1 MALSYS
7 ICVPNHFIFQNC
19 ESFISHTK
27 YKIIYRYHPIL
38 YNLLQSSLYP
48 FHFLSLQFLQFKI
61 YTMPSFDLVS
71 KVDLQTL
78 DNAVNTVEKEIR
90 NRFDFKGNHVVIDL
104 NKKDFKLNLE
114 SESEMKINQIIDV
127 LISKSM
133 KQGLAAEI
141 YDLSKEPFQSG
152 KVVKKEIPVRNG
164 IKQEDAKKIVK
175 LIKDSGLK
183 VQAAIMDDIIRITA
197 KKIDDLQ
204 AVIQA
209 SKGWDLGLAFQYV
222 NMKN

>member
-1 MALSYS
+1 
-7 ICVPNHFIFQNC
+7 
-19 ESFISHTK
+19 
-27 YKIIYRYHPIL
+27 
-38 YNLLQSSLYP
+38 
-48 FHFLSLQFLQFKI
+48 
-61 YTMPSFDLVS
+61 MPSFDLVS

-78 DNAVNTVEKEIR
+78 DNAVNTVEKEIK
-90 NRFDFKGNHVVIDL
+90 NRFDFKGNHVVINL
-104 NKKDFKLNLE
+104 NKKDFVLNLE
-114 SESEMKINQIIDV
+114 GESDMKIGQIIDV

-152 KVVKKEIPVRNG
+152 KIVKKEIPVRNG

-175 LIKDSGLK
+175 LIKDSGYK
-183 VQAAIMDDIIRITA
+183 AQAAIMDDIIRITA

-209 SKGWDLGLAFQYV
+209 SKSWDLGLAFQYV

>member
-1 MALSYS
+1 
-7 ICVPNHFIFQNC
+7 
-19 ESFISHTK
+19 
-27 YKIIYRYHPIL
+27 
-38 YNLLQSSLYP
+38 
-48 FHFLSLQFLQFKI
+48 
-61 YTMPSFDLVS
+61 MPSFDLVS

-78 DNAVNTVEKEIR
+78 DNAINTVEKEIK
-90 NRFDFKGNHVVIDL
+90 NRYDFKGNHVVIDL

-114 SESEMKINQIIDV
+114 SESDMKINQIIDV

-152 KVVKKEIPVRNG
+152 KVVKKEIQVRNG

-175 LIKDSGLK
+175 LIKDSGVK

-209 SKGWDLGLAFQYV
+209 SKSWDLGLAFQYV

>member
-1 MALSYS
+1 
-7 ICVPNHFIFQNC
+7 
-19 ESFISHTK
+19 
-27 YKIIYRYHPIL
+27 
-38 YNLLQSSLYP
+38 
-48 FHFLSLQFLQFKI
+48 
-61 YTMPSFDLVS
+61 MPSFDLVS

-78 DNAVNTVEKEIR
+78 DNAVNTVEKEIK
-90 NRFDFKGNHVVIDL
+90 NRYDFKGNHVVIDL
-104 NKKDFKLNLE
+104 NKKEFKLNLE
-114 SESEMKINQIIDV
+114 GESDMKLNQIIDV

-141 YDLSKEPFQSG
+141 YDLSKEAVQSG
-152 KVVKKEIPVRNG
+152 KVVKKEVPVRNG
-164 IKQEDAKKIVK
+164 IKQEDAKKVVK

-183 VQAAIMDDIIRITA
+183 VQAAIMDDMIRVTA

-204 AVIQA
+204 QVIQA